1 MSSKKQARSSRS
13 WRKLLRAK
21 TNLETS
27 GYELEIEEFVRK
39 ELQLKGKQRTTNV
52 WMDYVREQAII
63 EEKKEKITQK
73 RRTMETSKQAQD
85 DWNSAMDFD
94 ESLNLLT
101 PKPEHPKASRCKSR
115 SRSSTEMK
123 VQSSPLK
130 RHSRATVI
138 SRADESGHFPPK
150 NSNSPWPVVAASQ
163 VKGKGSFRLIDQ
175 TSYTFPYWANETS
188 LPPTSVECRN
198 KIIERRRDA
207 SGMKLRPPSASIEKA
222 RKEVEQK
229 INKKQSKLHNA
240 MYIDPRNTTALQNT
254 AAKIAEADLELNE
267 TLPVDAPSAANTHE
281 EASVFPNNSVMALYT
296 LASPC
301 AVEEIEGENERVQ
314 SGWVAFME
322 KQKRLRR
329 ERYLEDGAGVYFE
342 FFLFF
347 LFLCVHLHAC
357 KSHKLILFSLSLK
370 KKTNYPYLSHHRSTP
385 SFGIDSWKTCRQQ
398 RFCSN
403 GTIKKKGTP
412 IRG

>member
-1 MSSKKQARSSRS
+1 MSRKKQARSSRS

-39 ELQLKGKQRTTNV
+39 ELQIKGKQRTTNV

-63 EEKKEKITQK
+63 EEKKEKITQ
-73 RRTMETSKQAQD
+73 RRQTMETSKQAQD

-101 PKPEHPKASRCKSR
+101 PKPVDPKASRCKSR

-130 RHSRATVI
+130 RYSRATVI

-222 RKEVEQK
+222 RLEVEQK

-281 EASVFPNNSVMALYT
+281 EASVFPNNSVMTLYT

-347 LFLCVHLHAC
+347 FLCYF
-357 KSHKLILFSLSLK
+357 FSSFLCINRCMLMCTRVNL
-370 KKTNYPYLSHHRSTP
+370 TN
-385 SFGIDSWKTCRQQ
+385 
-398 RFCSN
+398 
-403 GTIKKKGTP
+403 
-412 IRG
+412 